1 MSDPSSVDFA
11 AEWEAELDGRTT
23 VEKIYDVALQLAE
36 PLRVAD
42 IADRAGVA
50 PDTARK
56 YLGFLTEIGI
66 VKKASDDPATYRR
79 NDDYLEWRRV
89 DRLRT
94 EHTVEELETR
104 ISELSEQIQVY
115 QETYEAAT
123 PKAVA
128 PQDAGYETLDETLA
142 DLRQWEA
149 ARSEV
154 DQILTALGRD
164 KHIADTQRVSTG
176 RDTRGP
182 RTVPIGLP
190 GCRPVRSTDRTE

>member
-1 MSDPSSVDFA
+1 MSDPSSIDFA

-56 YLGFLTEIGI
+56 YLGFLTETGV

-79 NDDYLEWRRV
+79 NDDYLEWRQV

-94 EHTVEELETR
+94 EHT
-104 ISELSEQIQVY
+104 
-115 QETYEAAT
+115 
-123 PKAVA
+123 
-128 PQDAGYETLDETLA
+128 
-142 DLRQWEA
+142 
-149 ARSEV
+149 
-154 DQILTALGRD
+154 
-164 KHIADTQRVSTG
+164 
-176 RDTRGP
+176 
-182 RTVPIGLP
+182 
-190 GCRPVRSTDRTE
+190 